1 MSDLTV
7 PTDPLAEG
15 PVEPANDIV
24 ASFCGHIA
32 MLRPGERAT
41 LRRMN
46 ISTPARSAGLVTG
59 LLMAAG
65 FESPQKISEDV
76 FRRWSILAH
85 CAGLL
90 SGTGNTSAHSGEWS
104 RGLGQ
109 VLSVAGYSENRLMR
123 LTSAKRSAL
132 EDQVVRA
139 VRYLAQ
145 ANAAPVN
152 MRTVRDLLDPDRAES
167 ARLTIARGYY
177 AANYVNTAPQGSTK

>member
-1 MSDLTV
+1 MSDFAVL
-7 PTDPLAEG
+7 TDPGATR
-15 PVEPANDIV
+15 PPEPASEIIG
-24 ASFCGHIA
+24 SFCGRIA
-32 MLRPGERAT
+32 LLRSGERAA
-41 LRRMN
+41 LRRMK

-65 FESPQKISEDV
+65 FENPQKISEAV

-90 SGTGNTSAHSGEWS
+90 SGTGKTSAHSGEWS
-104 RGLGQ
+104 RGFGER
-109 VLSVAGYSENRLMR
+109 LSVAGYSESRLMR
-123 LTSAKRSAL
+123 LTSARGSAL

-152 MRTVRDLLDPDRAES
+152 MKTVWDLLDPDRAET
-167 ARLTIARGYY
+167 ARLTIARSFY
-177 AANYVNTAPQGSTK
+177 AANHVTAAPQGSIK